1 MFCGRRQIG
10 FRRFAG
16 FTLVEL
22 PVVSRSKANGFTL
35 VELLVVIGI
44 IALLIS
50 LLIPALNRAREQAN
64 SVKCMSNIRAIMQG
78 MIEYSSDNQGYIV
91 PSFNLPPIP
100 GAAANYTSIGQAQA
114 MDGWPSILQRDGYLR
129 SASQDQ
135 NVQTVFYCPDTWDVY
150 GLQNGQT
157 LLDPGKPRGYEE
169 WPMTFD
175 GSMGGG
181 DSDNEAGTTIPS
193 QGFTKTLRCSYW
205 MNAYNPIGPP
215 SSLPSLP
222 AVDVY
227 FTSCFGW
234 GPDINGNYIGLH
246 KTTGIRHFSR
256 MIVIADGVYLG
267 RQGST
272 ELGQNDC
279 RIGYRH
285 AGAKGAST
293 VANVGFADGHAE
305 AIDGFSFPQ
314 SKSTSN
320 PNAAQENLS
329 GPTIYANPELIFG
342 VGD

>member
-1 MFCGRRQIG
+1 MKSPGRPNHRARI
-10 FRRFAG
+10 
-16 FTLVEL
+16 V
-22 PVVSRSKANGFTL
+22 GFTL

-64 SVKCMSNIRAIMQG
+64 SVKCMSNLRVILQG
-78 MIEYSSDNQGYIV
+78 LIAYSSDNQGYVI

-100 GAAANYTSIGQAQA
+100 AAETNYTSIGQAQA
-114 MDGWPSILQRDGYLR
+114 MDGWPSILQRDGYLH
-129 SASQDQ
+129 STSQDQ
-135 NVQTVFYCPDTWDVY
+135 NVNTVFYCPETFDEY
-150 GLQNGQT
+150 GMQNGQT
-157 LLDPGKPRGYEE
+157 LLDPGKPRGYDE

-175 GSMGGG
+175 GSQGGG
-181 DSDNEAGTTIPS
+181 DSDNEAGATIPQ
-193 QGFTKTLRCSYW
+193 QGFTKILRCSYW

-215 SSLPSLP
+215 SSPLPNLQT
-222 AVDVY
+222 ADVFY
-227 FTSCFGW
+227 TSSFGW
-234 GPDINGNYIGLH
+234 GPDLNGNFIGLH
-246 KTTGIRHFSR
+246 KTIGIRHFSR
-256 MIVIADGVYLG
+256 MIVLADGVYLG

-272 ELGQNDC
+272 EIRQNDC

-285 AGAKGAST
+285 RGPLGPNT
-293 VANVGFADGHAE
+293 IANVGFADGHAE

-320 PNAAQENLS
+320 PNAEQENLS